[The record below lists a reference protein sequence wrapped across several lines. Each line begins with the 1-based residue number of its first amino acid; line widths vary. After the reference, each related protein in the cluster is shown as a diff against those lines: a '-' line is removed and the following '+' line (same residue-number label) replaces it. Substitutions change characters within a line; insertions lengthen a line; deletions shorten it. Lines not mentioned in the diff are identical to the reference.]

1 MLWEKRNGLLH
12 LVVDFVSLCKTPE
25 DLGNGICRTCLEMY
39 AIAKVQLEA
48 LCVKE
53 QVLPMKLDNKFFSE
67 PTLVVKDAQKL
78 DSLLGLQ
85 SIIVNLEEW
94 VGRKNKK
101 SMTQQISSSFVELEQ
116 LDVMVGL
123 NQIVK

>member
-1 MLWEKRNGLLH
+1 
-12 LVVDFVSLCKTPE
+12 
-25 DLGNGICRTCLEMY
+25 MY

-53 QVLPMKLDNKFFSE
+53 QVQPMKLDNKFFSE
-67 PTLVVKDAQKL
+67 PTSVVKDAQKL

-94 VGRKNKK
+94 VERKNKK
-101 SMTQQISSSFVELEQ
+101 STTPQISSSFVELEQ
-116 LDVMVGL
+116 LDAMVGL
-123 NQIVK
+123 NQIAK

>member
-1 MLWEKRNGLLH
+1 
-12 LVVDFVSLCKTPE
+12 
-25 DLGNGICRTCLEMY
+25 MY

-53 QVLPMKLDNKFFSE
+53 QVQPMKLDNKFFLE
-67 PTLVVKDAQKL
+67 PTSVVKDAQKL

-116 LDVMVGL
+116 LDAMVGL
-123 NQIVK
+123 NQIAK

>member
-12 LVVDFVSLCKTPE
+12 LVVDVVSLCKTPE

-67 PTLVVKDAQKL
+67 PTSVVKDAQKL

-94 VGRKNKK
+94 VERKNKK
-101 SMTQQISSSFVELEQ
+101 SMTPQISSSFVELEQ
-116 LDVMVGL
+116 LDAMVGL
-123 NQIVK
+123 NQIAK

>member
-12 LVVDFVSLCKTPE
+12 LVVDVVSLCKTSE
-25 DLGNGICRTCLEMY
+25 DLGNGICRTCLEIY

-53 QVLPMKLDNKFFSE
+53 QVQPMKLDNKFFSE
-67 PTLVVKDAQKL
+67 PTSVVKDAQKL

-101 SMTQQISSSFVELEQ
+101 STTQQISSSFVELEQ
-116 LDVMVGL
+116 LDAMVGL
-123 NQIVK
+123 NQIAK

>member
-12 LVVDFVSLCKTPE
+12 LVVDYVSVCKTSE

-48 LCVKE
+48 LCVRE
-53 QVLPMKLDNKFFSE
+53 QVQPMKLDNKFFLE
-67 PTLVVKDAQKL
+67 PTSVVKDAQKL

-101 SMTQQISSSFVELEQ
+101 STTPQISSSFVELEQ
-116 LDVMVGL
+116 LDAMAGL
-123 NQIVK
+123 NQIAK

>member
-12 LVVDFVSLCKTPE
+12 LVVDNVSVCKTPE

-53 QVLPMKLDNKFFSE
+53 QVHPMKLDNKFFSE
-67 PTLVVKDAQKL
+67 PTSVVKDAQKL

-101 SMTQQISSSFVELEQ
+101 SMTPRISSSFVELEQ
-116 LDVMVGL
+116 LDATAGL
-123 NQIVK
+123 NQIAK

>member
-25 DLGNGICRTCLEMY
+25 NLGNGICRTCLEMY

-53 QVLPMKLDNKFFSE
+53 QVQPMKLDNKFFSE
-67 PTLVVKDAQKL
+67 PTSVVKDAQKL

-94 VGRKNKK
+94 VERKNKK
-101 SMTQQISSSFVELEQ
+101 STTPQISSSFVELEQ
-116 LDVMVGL
+116 LDAMVGL
-123 NQIVK
+123 NQIAK